1 MKNFSFTSNLYRSGK
16 VEQIARQVKTS
27 LEEQNA
33 VAEIK
38 RCIAKGVPLN
48 TPEFPIGYWRSS
60 DDVTL
65 DFKLTTEEDDNGLEA
80 GGYAVIRIYSADNYL
95 KDHYV
100 DIDNPDIDYDI
111 AEIVLSTIE
120 FLLDHGKKK
129 AYTADSGPEL

>member
-1 MKNFSFTSNLYRSGK
+1 MIKFTIGSNFWRSGNI
-16 VEQIARQVKTS
+16 EQIACQVKKS
-27 LEEQNA
+27 LKEQNA

-38 RCIAKGVPLN
+38 RCIANGVPLN
-48 TPEFPIGYWRSS
+48 TPEFPIDYWRSP

-65 DFKLTTEEDDNGLEA
+65 DFKLTAEEDDNGLEA

-111 AEIVLSTIE
+111 AEIVMSTID